1 MSKKV
6 RIRYV
11 CGDCGDDFAQWF
23 GRCPSCKEWNTLKEF
38 RPAAVD
44 EAPVRAG
51 SGSLL
56 GAKSGPRPSGFFASA
71 AGPTGG
77 GLLGKEPKER
87 PLRLPGGPNGDPQAE
102 PAPALRDER
111 AARDPDATM
120 EAPRV
125 EPPRLP
131 KDPPSAGPSPS
142 SDEAFRR
149 PSPVDTEGTA
159 PSPSASPDFAPPAPA
174 RAHTAPTRSASTP
187 AAPTRSAT
195 PVSAPRSPAPPAP
208 ASPAS
213 APRFPETPSPQVV
226 PDSID
231 PRTLPT
237 LLRLEDVPLNAVP
250 RLETGIHELD
260 RILGGGLVP
269 GAVVLVGGDPG
280 IGKSTLLLQAA
291 GRLVAKGVSALYVTG
306 EESAGQIRLRAERLR
321 DVPPGLLVHTETN
334 LEEVGQAVEEIRPRV
349 LVVDSIQTAFLPGVA
364 SAPGSVTQ
372 VRESA
377 LALIDLAKRRGISV
391 LLVGHVTKEGAI
403 AGPKTLEHMV
413 DAVVYMEGERYQHY
427 RILRSVKNRFG
438 GVDELGVFEMGP
450 NGLVEVANPS
460 QVFLSEHTAGAVGS
474 VVATS
479 IEGTRALLLEV
490 QALVVHS
497 QYANPQRVSTGYD
510 RRRLELLLAVLDK
523 RTQLDLARR
532 DVFVNIAGGLRVVEP
547 GVDLGVLLA
556 VASSATDA
564 PPHTDLVAVGE
575 VGLGGEIRRIS
586 HPERRVQEIGR
597 LGYRRA
603 LLPWSNAKDL
613 GSRRDGVELLGARS
627 VAEALSLGLN
637 SNAPLG

>member
-1 MSKKV
+1 MSKKA
-6 RIRYV
+6 RTRYV

-23 GRCPSCKEWNTLKEF
+23 GRCPTCKEWNTLKEF
-38 RPAAVD
+38 RPPA
-44 EAPVRAG
+44 EADTPVRAG

-71 AGPTGG
+71 AGPAQA
-77 GLLGKEPKER
+77 GLLGKVPKER
-87 PLRLPGGPNGDPQAE
+87 PLKIPGGARDGRTATSSSRTPNAST
-102 PAPALRDER
+102 RD
-111 AARDPDATM
+111 ADPDATM
-120 EAPRV
+120 EAVRV
-125 EPPRLP
+125 DPSLDRETRPNGGRVPPEIP
-131 KDPPSAGPSPS
+131 STPTPPVRAAQPEAATSTASVPASPPPSPS
-142 SDEAFRR
+142 
-149 PSPVDTEGTA
+149 P
-159 PSPSASPDFAPPAPA
+159 
-174 RAHTAPTRSASTP
+174 
-187 AAPTRSAT
+187 
-195 PVSAPRSPAPPAP
+195 
-208 ASPAS
+208 
-213 APRFPETPSPQVV
+213 VV
-226 PDSID
+226 PDSVD

-269 GAVVLVGGDPG
+269 GAVVLIGGDPG

-291 GRLVAKGVSALYVTG
+291 GRLVARGVSALYVTG

-321 DVPPGLLVHTETN
+321 EVPPGLLVHTETN
-334 LEEVGQAVEEIRPRV
+334 LEEVAQAVEEIRPRV

-586 HPERRVQEIGR
+586 HPERRVQEIAR
-597 LGYRRA
+597 LGYRKA

-613 GSRRDGVELLGARS
+613 GSRRDGVELLGAQS

-637 SNAPLG
+637 ANAPLG